1 MFPAM
6 KKKKTEVASRAMVVF
21 SIAAGLWLPCF
32 GGYPAGARAAGAEMA
47 TASQPPAVESKPPRP
62 PREIGRE
69 ERARLEAALPVQAP
83 AKPGQPRK
91 LLVVDSNLGR
101 GGHPAIPYANLAV
114 ELMGQRTGAYTAE
127 VSHDIS
133 VLEPDSLFQ
142 YDALYLNNTIG
153 DLFDTPAKREGLVR
167 FLREGRGLM
176 ANHAATVTSTDWAE
190 FGEILGARGAS
201 HREQNEKLWVK
212 IDAPGDPLT
221 SMFGRESFEF
231 VEEFFRFQAPYSR
244 EKLRVLLSIDVAK
257 SDMNQGKCAGQCFRD
272 DNDYGV
278 SWVRSYGKGRVFYTS
293 FGHGPEPFFDRR
305 ILEHWLAAIQFV
317 LGDLEV
323 GTEPSSRAK

>member
-1 MFPAM
+1 MILERIHTAALVATLFFLETAAVHCQQAPAQPTAQPATAQV
-6 KKKKTEVASRAMVVF
+6 KAPRTPREVA
-21 SIAAGLWLPCF
+21 P
-32 GGYPAGARAAGAEMA
+32 
-47 TASQPPAVESKPPRP
+47 
-62 PREIGRE
+62 E

-83 AKPGQPRK
+83 AKPRQPRR

-114 ELMGQRTGAYTAE
+114 ELMGKRTGAYTAAI
-127 VSHDIS
+127 SHDIS
-133 VLEPDSLFQ
+133 ALEPESLFQ

-244 EKLRVLLSIDVAK
+244 QTLRVLLSIDVAK

-323 GTEPSSRAK
+323 NTEPSSGAK